1 MSTNGSAGLDGV
13 ARLSSLDDPLRRRL
27 YDFVCE
33 QREPVSRDQAA
44 AAAGIGRSL
53 AAYHLDKLA
62 AAGLLATD
70 YRRPAGRGGPGAG
83 RPTKLYHRADR
94 ELSVSVPPRDYELL
108 ARLLCESAEHDPT
121 GAVSDAVGAAA
132 ENAGRE
138 AAATTRSEP
147 ASSSKVPTVF
157 AALRAYGYQPRTDT
171 NGDIELRN
179 CPFHRIAQGHPG
191 TVCGLN
197 LRLVQGLLDG
207 AGEDPARAAL
217 KPQPGRCCVL
227 IHGV

>member
-1 MSTNGSAGLDGV
+1 MSPNGSAGLDDV
-13 ARLSSLDDPLRRRL
+13 ANLSSLDDPLRRRL
-27 YDFVCE
+27 YEYVCE

-70 YRRPAGRGGPGAG
+70 YRRPEGRGGPGAG
-83 RPTKLYHRADR
+83 RPAKLYHRADR

-108 ARLLCESAEHDPT
+108 ARVLAESVEHDPT
-121 GAVSDAVGAAA
+121 GAVRDAVGAAA
-132 ENAGRE
+132 EQAGRD
-138 AAATTRSEP
+138 AAATTRWEP
-147 ASSSKVPTVF
+147 SSPSTVPAVF
-157 AALRAYGYQPRTDT
+157 AALRAYGYQPSTDT

-197 LRLVQGLLDG
+197 LRLLRGLLDG
-207 AGEDPARAAL
+207 AGHDPARAAL
-217 KPQPGRCCVL
+217 EPHPGRCCVL
-227 IHGV
+227 IRGA